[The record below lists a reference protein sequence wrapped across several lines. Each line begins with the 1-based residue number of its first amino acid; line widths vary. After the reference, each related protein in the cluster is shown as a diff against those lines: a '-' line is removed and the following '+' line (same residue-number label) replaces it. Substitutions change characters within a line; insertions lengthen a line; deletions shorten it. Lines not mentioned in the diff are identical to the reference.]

1 MLENTRRKV
10 GGKKKKKVRTRQ
22 KTEAPTMSV
31 RPTLKQPE
39 KKTQKNP
46 GEKGWACHYRREGY
60 LKQDCPQA
68 SKPPLAPSSL
78 KKDHT
83 GKETAL
89 RGIGPRGQT
98 LKKIGAEGVQG
109 PPLKLPS

>member
-46 GEKGWACHYRREGY
+46 GEKGWGLLLLWKEGA
-60 LKQDCPQA
+60 PQ
-68 SKPPLAPSSL
+68 
-78 KKDHT
+78 T
-83 GKETAL
+83 G
-89 RGIGPRGQT
+89 
-98 LKKIGAEGVQG
+98 
-109 PPLKLPS
+109 LPSGL